1 MFNNLLNQ
9 AFTIIPQQKFVYYR
23 FKSVVVDETGI
34 KQNEYDDGVECRGS
48 VQAVNSTMYQELGLD
63 FSKKYIQIFSSVN
76 IQNVNNNQE
85 SPDKVL
91 WNNKEYFVVNCSD
104 WYKQDGWTNILAV
117 ENNIE
122 EKDEEEEE
130 EIVDSQPNI

>member
-9 AFTIIPQQKFVYYR
+9 AFTIIPQQKFTYLR
-23 FKSVVVDETGI
+23 FKTVTVNDTGI
-34 KQNEYDDGVECRGS
+34 KQNEYYDGIEYRGS

-104 WYKQDGWTNILAV
+104 WYMQDGWTNILAV

-130 EIVDSQPNI
+130 EESVNR